1 VVTDVARRPQRPSP
15 AVELGRTRAILARSA
30 VAGIRVRSL
39 SAVLLVSIPV
49 MSAVSASS
57 YCPSPDAIEG
67 SLRQLNLFATYRT
80 EELGQEPPWS
90 LYRKAAKDPGRVVVD
105 RHGNLGQ
112 AVLISTLPIEDL
124 WMAINDEDHY
134 AEGGYLPVEHSAVV
148 GGTSRGQQRLLFQ
161 YFRRAGIGR
170 WWIDEVV
177 MNRELFEASEGLL
190 WELRW
195 WDLMESHA
203 ESGPPAAFVGLDLA
217 PIEESRGA
225 WLLIPLGDSCTL
237 VEYATLS
244 RPGGL
249 LNLAQ
254 VLGSRLVIRETLE
267 GTERLAREH
276 IPQPHPGARFVKP
289 DGTPIGQP

>member
-1 VVTDVARRPQRPSP
+1 VVTDVTGRAQRRSTT
-15 AVELGRTRAILARSA
+15 VGMLGTRAVFVRF
-30 VAGIRVRSL
+30 VAAGLCAGRPV
-39 SAVLLVSIPV
+39 AVLVIFAMCVGSAGAQCPPPDSIEATLQRLDLVE
-49 MSAVSASS
+49 A
-57 YCPSPDAIEG
+57 
-67 SLRQLNLFATYRT
+67 YRSQ
-80 EELGQEPPWS
+80 ELGQEPPWS

-105 RHGNLGQ
+105 RDGNLGQ
-112 AVLISTLPIEDL
+112 AVLISTLPIEAL

-148 GGTSRGQQRLLFQ
+148 GGNSRGQQRLLFQ

-177 MNRELFEASEGLL
+177 MNRALFEASEGVL
-190 WELRW
+190 WELRG

-237 VEYATLS
+237 VEYTTLS